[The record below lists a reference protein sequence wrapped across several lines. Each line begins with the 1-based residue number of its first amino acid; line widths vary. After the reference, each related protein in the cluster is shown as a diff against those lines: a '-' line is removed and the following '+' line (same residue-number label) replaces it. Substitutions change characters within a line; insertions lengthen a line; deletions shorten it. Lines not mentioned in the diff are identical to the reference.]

1 MPFSRLPS
9 EPRLSLRNF
18 SCCLLVVVPLV
29 TDFPSFAESIN
40 TPPANAQ
47 PSLSAP
53 APIAPGTR
61 VVVPKT
67 PAGKDLM
74 PVDRSRLSADR
85 VSYEGGTIVLEGNA
99 RFLTSAG
106 EITAQSVRVDTEN
119 QTVKASGT
127 VMISRQRVYARKLMR
142 ASHLPTRYVRETATE
157 TLRGDNLDF
166 DFKSRKGQLDHASV
180 ELAEL
185 ELNVANLTIN
195 GDRYI
200 ARNVVLRPG
209 TQTPEEDKIYGV
221 PPFNV
226 RARQVVITVPRKDG
240 SPSVRL
246 KGGALYFKNK
256 RLLPIPS
263 FIPEREVSRQF
274 GSSGQPTGYSFV
286 PSLSLNST
294 DRVLLAARLRFPLDN
309 TISGLSFVTDLGA
322 SANLGFRG
330 GPALELNNGL
340 GQLAL
345 RGKVKDVITTQLTNR
360 IQLDRLP
367 ELSYNS
373 PTVRLLKLPGS
384 RQTGIRFEGSWGD
397 FREKIINAP
406 GGGTIRSSR
415 RMAGVHF
422 TTRLPNRDRTVP
434 SGPYI
439 DLFASTARY
448 SFANLRYQT
457 SGYEIGYDGKFL
469 SKWSGVLLYRY
480 TRLRGDT
487 PFRFDEIEIPRE
499 VRATLDFQYSPRY
512 AVPLDFRYDID
523 RKDLRD
529 ASFGLLRTYKA
540 FAYGMTF
547 NTARNNLSFELRT
560 GF

>member
-9 EPRLSLRNF
+9 QTRLPFYNFFHSL
-18 SCCLLVVVPLV
+18 LLIVPFA
-29 TDFPSFAESIN
+29 TAFPSAAQS
-40 TPPANAQ
+40 TVTQAPDTQ
-47 PSLSAP
+47 PSIAAP
-53 APIAPGTR
+53 GHNAPGTR

-67 PAGKDLM
+67 PAGKEIM
-74 PVDRSRLSADR
+74 PVDRSRLSADK
-85 VSYEGGTIVLEGNA
+85 VSYEGGVIVLEGNA
-99 RFLTSAG
+99 RFLTSVG

-119 QTVKASGT
+119 QIVKASGT
-127 VMISRQRVYARKLMR
+127 VTIKRQRVYARKLMR
-142 ASHLPTRYVRETATE
+142 ASHLPTRYVRETVTE

-166 DFKSRKGQLDHASV
+166 DFKSRKGQLDHAAV

-195 GDRYI
+195 GDKYI

-209 TQTPEEDKIYGV
+209 MQTPEEDKIYGV
-221 PPFNV
+221 PPLNL
-226 RARQVVITVPRKDG
+226 RARQIVITVPRKDG

-246 KGGALYFKNK
+246 KGGALYFKNR
-256 RLLPIPS
+256 RLLPVPG

-274 GSSGQPTGYSFV
+274 GGSGGPVGYSFV

-294 DRVLLAARLRFPLDN
+294 DRVLLAARLRFPLDK
-309 TISGLSFVTDLGA
+309 TINGLSFVTDLGT

-330 GPALELNNGL
+330 GPSLELNNSL

-345 RGKVKDVITTQLTNR
+345 RGKVKDIITTQLTNR

-373 PTVRLLKLPGS
+373 PTVRLLKLPGH

-397 FREKIINAP
+397 FRERIINTP
-406 GGGTIRSSR
+406 NGGTIRSSR

-448 SFANLRYQT
+448 SFANLGYRT

-480 TRLRGDT
+480 TKLRGDT
-487 PFRFDEIEIPRE
+487 PFRFDEVEIPRE

-512 AVPLDFRYDID
+512 AIPLDFRYDID

-540 FAYGMTF
+540 FAYGMTY
-547 NTARNNLSFELRT
+547 NTARSNLSFELRT